1 MKNFLFIFFFC
12 IGLNSAYGIET
23 RIIHNIQNEIITNI
37 DIKKEFK
44 YLLALNNSLK
54 DINKEKIFNISS
66 NSIIREKIKK
76 IEISKNFKEIKIN
89 DQYLELL
96 LKNIY
101 SRLKLN
107 SLEEFEIYLKDYNL
121 NLYDIKEKVESE
133 LKKIM
138 QVPWIMAL
146 VSVLVL
152 CVFYTG
158 DVKMLVLSLY
168 IVHYL
173 AIHQ

>member
-1 MKNFLFIFFFC
+1 MNQVLAPVTQMLRKNS
-12 IGLNSAYGIET
+12 N
-23 RIIHNIQNEIITNI
+23 NINVV
-37 DIKKEFK
+37 
-44 YLLALNNSLK
+44 LLALVILFLFPLK
-54 DINKEKIFNISS
+54 QFVP
-66 NSIIREKIKK
+66 
-76 IEISKNFKEIKIN
+76 
-89 DQYLELL
+89 
-96 LKNIY
+96 
-101 SRLKLN
+101 
-107 SLEEFEIYLKDYNL
+107 
-121 NLYDIKEKVESE
+121 YDIKEKVESE

>member
-1 MKNFLFIFFFC
+1 MNQVLMPVTQMLRKNS
-12 IGLNSAYGIET
+12 N
-23 RIIHNIQNEIITNI
+23 NINVV
-37 DIKKEFK
+37 
-44 YLLALNNSLK
+44 LLALVILFLFPLK
-54 DINKEKIFNISS
+54 QFVP
-66 NSIIREKIKK
+66 
-76 IEISKNFKEIKIN
+76 
-89 DQYLELL
+89 
-96 LKNIY
+96 
-101 SRLKLN
+101 
-107 SLEEFEIYLKDYNL
+107 
-121 NLYDIKEKVESE
+121 YDIKEKVESE

-173 AIHQ
+173 AIHL

>member
-1 MKNFLFIFFFC
+1 MNQVLTPVTQMLRKNS
-12 IGLNSAYGIET
+12 N
-23 RIIHNIQNEIITNI
+23 NINVV
-37 DIKKEFK
+37 
-44 YLLALNNSLK
+44 LLALVILFLFPLK
-54 DINKEKIFNISS
+54 QFVP
-66 NSIIREKIKK
+66 
-76 IEISKNFKEIKIN
+76 
-89 DQYLELL
+89 
-96 LKNIY
+96 
-101 SRLKLN
+101 
-107 SLEEFEIYLKDYNL
+107 
-121 NLYDIKEKVESE
+121 YDIKEKVESE

>member
-1 MKNFLFIFFFC
+1 MNQVLMPVTQMLRKNS
-12 IGLNSAYGIET
+12 N
-23 RIIHNIQNEIITNI
+23 NINVV
-37 DIKKEFK
+37 
-44 YLLALNNSLK
+44 LLALVILFLFPLK
-54 DINKEKIFNISS
+54 QFVP
-66 NSIIREKIKK
+66 
-76 IEISKNFKEIKIN
+76 
-89 DQYLELL
+89 
-96 LKNIY
+96 
-101 SRLKLN
+101 
-107 SLEEFEIYLKDYNL
+107 
-121 NLYDIKEKVESE
+121 YDIKEKVESE